1 VSIHPEPT
9 YALLGA
15 AAVFAVLSLVMF
27 GRGVRQRGIAA
38 HFAGHSVA
46 TEAEVTGLTA
56 KDVSAAGEPATL
68 YFPTVRF
75 RPRGRVDGG
84 SPEETVETEAEVI
97 GLTAKDVS
105 AAGEPATLYFPTVR
119 FRPRDRVDGG
129 VPNEPVEAE
138 CLVGIEPPPP
148 HVGDTVAIR
157 YDPDHPRRVTL
168 AGTGHPEAA
177 GLTAFVVAK
186 VLLALALAMPI
197 AWGVL
202 VLVVW
207 ST

>member
-1 VSIHPEPT
+1 MSIHPEPT

-15 AAVFAVLSLVMF
+15 AAVLAVLSLVMF

-38 HFAGHSVA
+38 HFAERSVE
-46 TEAEVTGLTA
+46 TDAEVTGLTA

-84 SPEETVETEAEVI
+84 SPEESVATVET
-97 GLTAKDVS
+97 
-105 AAGEPATLYFPTVR
+105 
-119 FRPRDRVDGG
+119 
-129 VPNEPVEAE
+129 E

-157 YDPDHPRRVTL
+157 YDPDHPHRVTL
-168 AGTGHPEAA
+168 AGTSHPEDA

-186 VLLALALAMPI
+186 VLLALALALPL

>member
-1 VSIHPEPT
+1 MSIHPEPT

-15 AAVFAVLSLVMF
+15 AVVFGVLSLVMF

-38 HFAGHSVA
+38 HFAGHSVE
-46 TEAEVTGLTA
+46 TEAEVTGL
-56 KDVSAAGEPATL
+56 S
-68 YFPTVRF
+68 
-75 RPRGRVDGG
+75 
-84 SPEETVETEAEVI
+84 
-97 GLTAKDVS
+97 AKDVS

-186 VLLALALAMPI
+186 VLLALALAMPL

-207 ST
+207 SA